1 MYVVSFYSFKGGVG
15 RTVGLLNTAWHLARQ
30 GRRVILLD
38 LDLEA
43 PGLGSA
49 WLHDTGSGV
58 GNDTGGEAA
67 DRPRPE
73 AGFCE
78 LVQEFKESHAFPADW
93 TSRHLYRDL
102 GPDGRIA
109 LMAAAGSDLTATKNL
124 ENFVQTFSWSSFY
137 VEDLGRDFMEILV
150 EELAWDFDYLLIDAR
165 TGLTPVAGVSLL
177 HLPDLAVLVT
187 NLSRQ
192 SVEGIGDRLKEIEQV
207 NDECRSPGG
216 SVKRRRNAERQPIE
230 CLLVG
235 SPLPTGEWRSRH
247 DRIHEIERQLGREL
261 TVQIDYLPL
270 LALDE
275 EFHILARHMKN
286 GRHSADEL
294 LIGATGAFERLAK
307 HIEERNPE
315 DPENLIEQGRR
326 LLEAGLW
333 RDALTHF
340 DEVFERARSRG
351 EDRTLGAPLEARLNK
366 VPAMLRALET
376 KPARQEL
383 ERLEEELT
391 SKSRLPKSA
400 LRLAQIWLEVSWTY
414 VLLND
419 FQGAVTAAETSNRL
433 IEKAEIDHQTDP
445 LAKPLRA
452 LALLRRGSA
461 LGLTGAWDE
470 AIGELEECTQLYA
483 GLRTR
488 PLLYC
493 SSLAELAAARVT
505 KAGDSLD
512 KAEGDLKQAWAV
524 IDGGSAFGE
533 VETGHVKAQ
542 VHFSNAKLKTERG
555 AGVKA
560 RKELA
565 KAWKLFAEEGDF
577 VGQAEI
583 VLSWCSLGL
592 EPPAIDSEKLEAGG
606 RSSWADWTKRTE
618 NLRMSRVTWR
628 LELQRLAWTLA
639 FKGPEAVEY
648 DGGQAYGDRLLA
660 GSARSRDPALT
671 SWTHLE
677 HCRYLFAT
685 APTGQTDES
694 SLGPIR
700 DLLRKAQV
708 ELYGSDEHS
717 KTQGAAEEAEHDYAL
732 LKVLFRLA
740 TGERLVEELK
750 QRIEY
755 YEKLGYVLRKA
766 QASFVLEMLLFEE
779 DKTPD
784 TRGILDQDGVPG
796 IQKPAKWSWNLPLL
810 FLERCP
816 IPQLET
822 PYLALRKQLGDN
834 WPRKSF

>member
-1 MYVVSFYSFKGGVG
+1 MFVVSFYSYKGGVG
-15 RTVGLLNTAWHLARQ
+15 RTVSLLNTAWHLAEQ
-30 GRRVILLD
+30 GRRVVLLD

-49 WLHDTGSGV
+49 RLKSSSRRKSKPWV
-58 GNDTGGEAA
+58 KA
-67 DRPRPE
+67 RPR

-78 LVQEFKESHAFPADW
+78 LVQKFRESPRFPENWSSRYLKEN
-93 TSRHLYRDL
+93 L
-102 GPDGRIA
+102 GPCSRIA
-109 LMAAAGSDLTATKNL
+109 LMAASGSGPKAEKNL
-124 ENFVQTFSWSSFY
+124 EHFVQTFSWSVFY
-137 VEDLGRDFMEILV
+137 LEDYGRDFMEALIGGFARLGY
-150 EELAWDFDYLLIDAR
+150 DYLLIDAR
-165 TGLTPVAGVSLL
+165 TGLTDVAGISLL

-192 SVEGIGDRLKEIEQV
+192 SVDGIQARLDKIKSV
-207 NDECRSPGG
+207 NRECLEGG
-216 SVKRRRNAERQPIE
+216 SLHRRRNIKTQPIE

-235 SPLPTGEWRSRH
+235 SPLPTGEWRSRQK
-247 DRIHEIERQLGREL
+247 RIREIEDELDRKL
-261 TVQIDYLPL
+261 TVQIDYLPV

-275 EFHILARHMKN
+275 EYHILAQHLEGGSR
-286 GRHSADEL
+286 SANEL
-294 LIGATGAFERLAK
+294 LAGATGTFERLAM
-307 HIEERNPE
+307 HIEERNPA

-340 DEVFERARSRG
+340 DEVFERAKG

-376 KPARQEL
+376 KPACQEL
-383 ERLEEELT
+383 EKLEEELT

-419 FQGAVTAAETSNRL
+419 FHGAAKAAETSNRL
-433 IEKAEIDHQTDP
+433 IETDP

-470 AIGELEECTQLYA
+470 AIGELEKCTRLYA

-493 SSLAELAAARVT
+493 SSLAELAAARVI

-512 KAEGDLKQAWAV
+512 KAEGDLKQAWTV
-524 IDGGSAFGE
+524 VDGGSAFGE

-542 VHFSNAKLKTERG
+542 IHFSNAKLKTERG
-555 AGVKA
+555 AGIKA

-606 RSSWADWTKRTE
+606 QSSWADWTKRTE

-639 FKGPEAVEY
+639 FKGPETVEY
-648 DGGQAYGDRLLA
+648 DGGQAYGGRLLV
-660 GSARSRDPALT
+660 GSARSQDPALT

-708 ELYGSDEHS
+708 ELYGLDKHS
-717 KTQGAAEEAEHDYAL
+717 KTPGAAEEAEHDYAL
-732 LKVLFRLA
+732 VNALFRLA
-740 TGERLVEELK
+740 TGESLVEELE
-750 QRIEY
+750 QRIGH
-755 YEKLGYVLRKA
+755 YEKLGYLLRKA

-784 TRGILDQDGVPG
+784 TRRILDRVGVPG

-810 FLERCP
+810 FLARCP

-822 PYLALRKQLGDN
+822 PYQALSKQLGDD
-834 WPRKSF
+834 WPQESF